1 MRHGIALLKASFPN
15 AFHSRHRKVEPE
27 LLSYGGPM
35 PTEPVFEVRF
45 GPVAVDVPRSVGYF
59 SGVALA
65 VSVGVVEPWLGL
77 FIAAVPFLKILTHHA
92 LPITVRAIGEMFE
105 GAARPVG
112 GDAEGTIRLDDQD
125 KTEEEA
131 IDISSKAALGDHLRT
146 STKKQ

>member
-1 MRHGIALLKASFPN
+1 MS
-15 AFHSRHRKVEPE
+15 
-27 LLSYGGPM
+27 
-35 PTEPVFEVRF
+35 TEPVFEVRF

-59 SGVALA
+59 GGITLA
-65 VSVGVVEPWLGL
+65 VGVGILEPWLGL

-92 LPITVRAIGEMFE
+92 LPIAVRATGEMFE

-112 GDAEGTIRLDDQD
+112 GDAEGTIRLDDRN
-125 KTEEEA
+125 KAEKEA